1 MNRSIGQYTL
11 FLAFSLMFALIARGQ
26 QVVIGGPPLEIR
38 NDIDALVKAANSG
51 SSEEWEKM
59 AQEHFSPSELKSHSV
74 EERKQVF
81 DNLRRDFGTISVGF
95 VEGPDEPVRLQIKG
109 STGASGIIEFS
120 LEHAAPYRI
129 NDLAVMIGGSGHDKL
144 NSNVDPPAVN
154 GNMPNEQLARALD
167 TYFGKLAAND
177 VFSGNVLVAKDGKT
191 LFQGSYGFADRA
203 NKVANVSAT
212 RFNVGSINKT
222 FTQAAIQQLVARGK
236 LSLTDTVGKLLPNY
250 PQEMTRA
257 ATIDQLL
264 HHSAG
269 VADFFGEQ
277 FSATAK
283 DRFRSNADYY
293 KFVSNLKPLFAPGTR
308 RQYCNGCY
316 IVLGAIIERVSG
328 TPYEQYVQENI
339 FKPAGMTATGPL
351 QSDGINPDVAIGYT
365 QKAGDGRLQ
374 SNVLMQG
381 ASGCAAG
388 GGYATAA
395 DLLSYAD
402 ALRHGRIPDVAPAKD
417 LGIAGGAPGINSILE
432 QSGPWTVVVLSNLD
446 PPAAEDVGRSLV
458 RALSQ

>member
-81 DNLRRDFGTISVGF
+81 DNLRRDFGAISVGF
-95 VEGPDEPVRLQIKG
+95 VEGPDEPLRLHIKG

-120 LEHAAPYRI
+120 LEHDAPYRI
-129 NDLAVMIGGSGHDKL
+129 LAVKIGGSGHNKL
-144 NSNVDPPAVN
+144 NSNVDPPPVN

-222 FTQAAIQQLVARGK
+222 FT
-236 LSLTDTVGKLLPNY
+236 
-250 PQEMTRA
+250 RA
-257 ATIDQLL
+257 ATVDQLL

-269 VADFFGEQ
+269 AADFFGEQ

-374 SNVLMQG
+374 GNVLMQG

-417 LGIAGGAPGINSILE
+417 LGIAGGAPGINSFLE
-432 QSGPWTVVVLSNLD
+432 QNGPWTVIVLSNLD
-446 PPAAEDVGRSLV
+446 PPAAEDVGRSLA